1 MDQEQTVA
9 NVLAAAEGADP
20 PVTDPPVT
28 PTDPSVTPTE
38 PAPAEAEAPPGF
50 SAKPPIGSWRYRPG
64 FDPDPSKTPLE
75 RLAAAFEDMAG
86 CLLFLSVALMTL
98 GVEALFNT
106 ALRVLGLI
114 SRLRVKQFCI

>member
-86 CLLFLSVALMTL
+86 SLRLLSEAQMTL
-98 GVEALFNT
+98 AEDALYNT
-106 ALRVLGLI
+106 DR
-114 SRLRVKQFCI
+114 RY